1 MINQTFIR
9 RFLFSFITI
18 ILSLI
23 SFQSARAAVAPEE
36 NHYETKETMTGRY
49 SDVMKDEVN
58 MDPKFYS
65 YYKKCKN
72 MVRDPRVLTMLDT
85 LYQRAEK
92 AGDKRTMAAALTQKA
107 MHFYYTRGN
116 QDSLRKYT
124 RDVQKFSYENEL
136 PVYYYWIW
144 MKYAE
149 NYVNK
154 RQYSLAT
161 VELDAMEKEAREEN
175 CIEGIIDSYL
185 VMARIY
191 YLKKNYDMA
200 VDMQQKAI
208 DMVLS
213 NEENYKF
220 FMSEYYSNM
229 GAYLTADERYA
240 EAKKALEKGE
250 SLARTEHQRVL
261 NLHHRASLY
270 EAIKDKQKLEETI
283 ERIRQTNDSQTDRT
297 LTLSQLKLADLNQD
311 HTQMANL
318 LEYAHGNQYIDEDL
332 YLVQMAKALSHLPGK
347 EREAIN
353 FYDRY
358 VDFTDSLNL
367 SDMEGRLE
375 QFSTILKLQN
385 NAIEKKQV
393 EMNMETEKNKSLMI
407 CLGACVVLAIF
418 LIVLLFRQ
426 MNRRTTA
433 LRNQEDFKAEA
444 DNNIEKE
451 L

>member
-1 MINQTFIR
+1 MINQTYIR
-9 RFLFSFITI
+9 RFLFSFIAITV
-18 ILSLI
+18 SLI
-23 SFQSARAAVAPEE
+23 SIQSARAASAPEE
-36 NHYETKETMTGRY
+36 NQTHAKETLTGSY
-49 SDVMKDEVN
+49 SNVIKDEVN

-72 MVRDPRVLTMLDT
+72 MVRDPRVLPMLDT

-92 AGDKRTMAAALTQKA
+92 AGDKRTMAAAMSQKA
-107 MHFYYTRGN
+107 MHYYYTRGN

-124 RDVQKFSYENEL
+124 REVQKFSYENDL
-136 PVYYYWIW
+136 PIYYYWIW

-149 NYVNK
+149 NFVNQ
-154 RQYSLAT
+154 RQYTLAT
-161 VELDAMEKEAREEN
+161 VELDALEKEAREEN

-213 NEENYKF
+213 NEDNYKF

-229 GAYLTADERYA
+229 GAYLTANEKYA

-261 NLHHRASLY
+261 NLHHWGSLY
-270 EAIKDKQKLEETI
+270 ENIKDKQKLEETI
-283 ERIRQTNDSQTDRT
+283 ERIRQTNDYQTDRT
-297 LTLSQLKLADLNQD
+297 LTLSLLKLADLNRNYSQI
-311 HTQMANL
+311 AEL
-318 LEYAHGNQYIDEDL
+318 LEYAHGKRYIDQDL
-332 YLVQMAKALSHLPGK
+332 YLLQMAKALSHLPGK
-347 EREAIN
+347 ERESIN

-358 VDFTDSLNL
+358 IDFTDSLNL

-375 QFSTILKLQN
+375 QFSTVLNLQN

-393 EMNMETEKNKSLMI
+393 EMNMEAEKNKSLMI
-407 CLGACVVLAIF
+407 CLGACVALAIF
-418 LIVLLFRQ
+418 LLVLLFRQ
-426 MNRRTTA
+426 MNRRAAA
-433 LRNQEDFKAEA
+433 LKNQEEFKAEA
-444 DNNIEKE
+444 DNDIEKE